1 MSRAPFVTEADK
13 KAFWHST
20 SHVLADAVK
29 RIFPDVKLGIGPA
42 IDEGFYY
49 DFDKKEP
56 FTPEDLTKI
65 TREMHKI
72 IGANQK
78 FENVFMA
85 RKEAERFL
93 KDEPYKLDLL
103 KDIPDAKISFHRHG
117 NFTDLCNSPLVEST
131 GQIGA
136 FKLLSI
142 AAAYWRGDSDKQVL
156 QRIYGI
162 SFPTEKE
169 LDEFLKMKEEA
180 AKRDHRILGK
190 QLKLF
195 AAVEQVGTGLPLL
208 LPNGATIR
216 RILER
221 YITDLELAHGYKH
234 VYTPV
239 LARTELYKISGHW
252 AHYRE
257 NMYPP
262 MKVDTEELVLRPMNC
277 PHHIQ
282 IFKNE
287 ARSYRDLPLRIAEI
301 GAMFRYEPSGAL
313 SGLSRV
319 RQMNLNDAHIFCAP
333 EQIESEFENAFMLIK
348 KAYTDLG
355 LIDKMSFKFALRD
368 KNNKAKFVQND
379 KMWNLAESLMRKA
392 MDKLKIK
399 YAEEIGGA
407 AFYGPKLDI
416 EIKDVGGHSETL
428 ATIQVDFNLP
438 EKFDL
443 NYNGEDNKP
452 HRAVM
457 IHRGGIST
465 MERMMSFLIEHYAG
479 AFPVWLAPVQVKLLT
494 FTDRN
499 QKYAEKIE
507 KEMKN
512 AGLRIETDY
521 TNNTVEYK
529 VRNAEIEKIP
539 YVICLGDKEETAQ
552 TLAVRKRGTHK
563 VQFGVKMDTFIYQ
576 IKDEIEKKT

>member
-1 MSRAPFVTEADK
+1 MAKAPFVTENEK
-13 KAFWHST
+13 KAFWHAT

-29 RIFPDVKLGIGPA
+29 RLWPDVKLGIGPA

-49 DFDKKEP
+49 DFDIKRA
-56 FTPEDLTKI
+56 FTPEDLVKI
-65 TREMHKI
+65 EAEMKKI
-72 IGANQK
+72 IKEDKLFKDN
-78 FENVFMA
+78 FMS
-85 RKEAERFL
+85 RKEAEKFL
-93 KDEPYKLDLL
+93 AKEPYKLDLL
-103 KDIPDAKISFHRHG
+103 KEIEDKKISFHQHG
-117 NFTDLCNSPLVEST
+117 NFIDLCNNTLIKSA
-131 GQIGA
+131 GQIKA
-136 FKLLSI
+136 FKLLNT
-142 AAAYWRGDSDKQVL
+142 AAAYWHGDPKKPVL

-162 SFPTEKE
+162 SFPDKE
-169 LDEFLKMKEEA
+169 QLDEFLQRREEA
-180 AKRDHRILGK
+180 AKRDHRVIGK

-195 AAVEQVGTGLPLL
+195 TAVEQVGTGLPLL
-208 LPNGATIR
+208 LPHGATIR

-221 YITDLELAHGYKH
+221 YIVDLELANGYLH

-257 NMYPP
+257 SMYPP

-277 PHHIQ
+277 PHHIY

-287 ARSYRDLPLRIAEI
+287 TRSYRELPMRIAEI
-301 GAMFRYEPSGAL
+301 GAMFRYEASGAL

-333 EQIESEFENAFMLIK
+333 EQIESEFENAFNLIK
-348 KAYTDLG
+348 KAYADLG
-355 LIDKMSFKFALRD
+355 LIDKMSFTFALRD
-368 KNNKAKFVQND
+368 KNNKTKFVQND
-379 KMWNLAESLMRKA
+379 KMWILAESLMRKA

-399 YAEEIGGA
+399 YHEEIGGA

-416 EIKDVGGHSETL
+416 NIKDVSGHEETL
-428 ATIQVDFNLP
+428 ATIQVDLLAP

-443 NYNGEDNKP
+443 TYTGEDNKQ

-465 MERMMSFLIEHYAG
+465 IERMMSFLIEHYAG
-479 AFPVWLAPVQVKLLT
+479 AFPAWLAPVQVKLLT

-507 KEMKN
+507 KELVTE
-512 AGLRIETDY
+512 GLRVETDY
-521 TNNTVEYK
+521 ENNTVEYK
-529 VRNAEIEKIP
+529 VRAAELEKIN
-539 YVICLGDKEETAQ
+539 YIIVVGDKEEKAGTI
-552 TLAVRKRGTHK
+552 AVRPRGGK
-563 VQFGVKMDTFIYQ
+563 VKFGVKPADF
-576 IKDEIEKKT
+576 IKDIKKEIETKS